1 MTTPPP
7 LHVLHVEDDPDI
19 RMIAG
24 MALSLDAQIDVRS
37 ADSGSAALTLLR
49 GGEWRPDLL
58 LLDMMMPEM
67 DGTGLVEQVRQIDGL
82 AEVPVVFLTARAQP
96 DDVERYRV
104 AGSLGLIV
112 KPFDPLTLAAKLRGL
127 LVPAR

>member
-1 MTTPPP
+1 MTPPA

-24 MALSLDAQIDVRS
+24 MALSLDPQIDVRS
-37 ADSGSAALTLLR
+37 AESGFAALRLLR
-49 GGEWRPDLL
+49 GGAWRPDLL
-58 LLDMMMPEM
+58 LVDMMMPEM
-67 DGTGLVEQVRQIDGL
+67 DGTGLVARVRQIDGL
-82 AEVPVVFLTARAQP
+82 AKVPVVFMTARAQP
-96 DDVERYRV
+96 DDVERYRC

-127 LVPAR
+127 LAPAY